1 MNSVDNPIAT
11 KNAVV
16 HMLNQE
22 YKGDIAG
29 GNISQPKTTARNY
42 AEQKTDATGLPG
54 TSNSTKEQSNKPN
67 TPGKKSNTLMLAVGL
82 LIAGVL
88 LYLILKK

>member
-1 MNSVDNPIAT
+1 
-11 KNAVV
+11 
-16 HMLNQE
+16 MLNQE

-54 TSNSTKEQSNKPN
+54 TSNSTKEQSNKTPN